1 MDEHDT
7 AQADGTHA
15 DDALDAAQPGAADP
29 HAPIEHE
36 LDVAVSRTR
45 AWDAYVHG
53 LEEWWH
59 PSWTRF
65 GTGIDR
71 IEVDPHAG
79 GRIVEHS
86 RDGDEREWG
95 EVLDAEPGERF
106 SHTFRV
112 TDGGDA
118 TVVTLEFEDLP
129 HGGTRV
135 RFAHGGWNDSNE
147 HERAKHDD
155 WPMLLERYRAYAQ
168 HI

>member
-71 IEVDPHAG
+71 IQHLADQRPAARRHA
-79 GRIVEHS
+79 REL
-86 RDGDEREWG
+86 RARRLER
-95 EVLDAEPGERF
+95 L
-106 SHTFRV
+106 
-112 TDGGDA
+112 
-118 TVVTLEFEDLP
+118 
-129 HGGTRV
+129 
-135 RFAHGGWNDSNE
+135 
-147 HERAKHDD
+147 ERA
-155 WPMLLERYRAYAQ
+155 
-168 HI
+168 